1 MTIACFYRDIYE
13 TIKEYVSKFKTDI
26 IYYNNFMEFADNY
39 YLKNNEKEID
49 ENSVRDYFKNDIQM
63 DRTIDYLF
71 NTSRNSININSIDR
85 VILEIKKYLI
95 TQEKDKIKQQL
106 DLMQSVDF
114 NDKINEEY
122 KEILNKILEINR
134 QLKECK

>member
-1 MTIACFYRDIYE
+1 
-13 TIKEYVSKFKTDI
+13 
-26 IYYNNFMEFADNY
+26 
-39 YLKNNEKEID
+39 
-49 ENSVRDYFKNDIQM
+49 M

>member
-1 MTIACFYRDIYE
+1 
-13 TIKEYVSKFKTDI
+13 
-26 IYYNNFMEFADNY
+26 MEFADNY